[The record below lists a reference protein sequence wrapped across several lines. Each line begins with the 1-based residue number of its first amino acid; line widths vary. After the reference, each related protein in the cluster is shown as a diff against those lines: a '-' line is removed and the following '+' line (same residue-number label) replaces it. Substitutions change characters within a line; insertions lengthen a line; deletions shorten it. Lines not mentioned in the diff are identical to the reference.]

1 MYWVVPADKHWE
13 GRPFLVGGTGFEP
26 VTPAVRVNTIITH
39 LSPEEA
45 ITLIEFLD
53 QVREVLMQTYGDDI
67 KKLLQ
72 AASRRESGNVIVHDP
87 PF

>member
-1 MYWVVPADKHWE
+1 MSM
-13 GRPFLVGGTGFEP
+13 
-26 VTPAVRVNTIITH
+26 RVNTIITH

-53 QVREVLMQTYGDDI
+53 QLREVLMQTYGDDM
-67 KKLLQ
+67 KTMLQ
-72 AASRRESGNVIVHDP
+72 EASTGGTRNVKVHDQ

>member
-1 MYWVVPADKHWE
+1 MNM
-13 GRPFLVGGTGFEP
+13 
-26 VTPAVRVNTIITH
+26 RVNTIITP

-53 QVREVLMQTYGDDI
+53 QLRAVLMLTYGDDI

-72 AASRRESGNVIVHDP
+72 QASTGGTRNVKVHDP

>member
-1 MYWVVPADKHWE
+1 MSM
-13 GRPFLVGGTGFEP
+13 
-26 VTPAVRVNTIITH
+26 RVNTIITH

-53 QVREVLMQTYGDDI
+53 QLRKVLMLTYGDDI

-72 AASRRESGNVIVHDP
+72 QASTGGTRNVKVHDP

>member
-1 MYWVVPADKHWE
+1 MSM
-13 GRPFLVGGTGFEP
+13 
-26 VTPAVRVNTIITH
+26 RVNTIITH

-53 QVREVLMQTYGDDI
+53 QVREVLMQTYSDDI
-67 KKLLQ
+67 KTMLQ
-72 AASRRESGNVIVHDP
+72 EATTTDAPESAAGEVE

>member
-1 MYWVVPADKHWE
+1 MNM
-13 GRPFLVGGTGFEP
+13 
-26 VTPAVRVNTIITH
+26 RVNTIITP
-39 LSPEEA
+39 LCPEAA

-53 QVREVLMQTYGDDI
+53 QLRKVLMLTYGDDI

-72 AASRRESGNVIVHDP
+72 QASTGGTRNVKVHDP

>member
-1 MYWVVPADKHWE
+1 MSM
-13 GRPFLVGGTGFEP
+13 
-26 VTPAVRVNTIITH
+26 RVNTIITH

-53 QVREVLMQTYGDDI
+53 QVREVLMQTYGDNI
-67 KKLLQ
+67 KTMLQ
-72 AASRRESGNVIVHDP
+72 EATTTVASASEEREDA

>member
-1 MYWVVPADKHWE
+1 MSM
-13 GRPFLVGGTGFEP
+13 
-26 VTPAVRVNTIITH
+26 RVNTIITH

-53 QVREVLMQTYGDDI
+53 QLREVLMQSYGDDM
-67 KKLLQ
+67 KTMLQ
-72 AASRRESGNVIVHDP
+72 QASTGGTRNVKVHDP

>member
-1 MYWVVPADKHWE
+1 M
-13 GRPFLVGGTGFEP
+13 
-26 VTPAVRVNTIITH
+26 NTIITH

-53 QVREVLMQTYGDDI
+53 QLREVLMQTYGDDI

-72 AASRRESGNVIVHDP
+72 QASRRKSVNVIVHDP

>member
-1 MYWVVPADKHWE
+1 MNM
-13 GRPFLVGGTGFEP
+13 
-26 VTPAVRVNTIITH
+26 RVNTIITP
-39 LSPEEA
+39 LCPETA

-53 QVREVLMQTYGDDI
+53 QLRKVLMLTYGDDI

-72 AASRRESGNVIVHDP
+72 QASTGGTRNVKVHDP